1 MKSDKIK
8 PIPSVVIGVVFFVLL
23 TFFDQLTK
31 RWAVLHLC
39 GQEPIVLIRNV
50 FQLQYLENHG
60 AAFGILQ
67 GRKGLFI
74 ALTLI
79 VLAVIAYLYVRIP
92 YTRRYR
98 LLRALIVFIA
108 AGAVGNFIDRVS
120 QDYVVDFFYFKLI
133 HFPIFNVADCFV
145 TVSVIIL
152 LVDLIF
158 WMKDEDYTE
167 IAAHL
172 AFSKR
177 RKKDS

>member
-1 MKSDKIK
+1 MKSEKIK
-8 PIPSVVIGVVFFVLL
+8 PIPSVVIGVVCFVLL
-23 TFFDQLTK
+23 TLFDRLTK

-67 GRKGLFI
+67 GRKGLLI
-74 ALTLI
+74 VLTI
-79 VLAVIAYLYVRIP
+79 VVLAVIVYLYARIP
-92 YTRRYR
+92 YTRKYR
-98 LLRALIVFIA
+98 LLRALMVLIA
-108 AGAVGNFIDRVS
+108 AGAVGNFIDRIT

-145 TVSVIIL
+145 TVSVIVL

-167 IAAHL
+167 IIARL
-172 AFSKR
+172 GFSKR
-177 RKKDS
+177 KEEDS